1 VNPHHTR
8 KDTVMMKTRRRMV
21 VLGGLSLYLFVLG
34 FAGGMASERIRF
46 DRERTA
52 VLHRYDEAVRQWHA
66 FLMAAE
72 RRAEA
77 PPADGAPAR
86 VVR

>member
-1 VNPHHTR
+1 MLLTR
-8 KDTVMMKTRRRMV
+8 GRIVL
-21 VLGGLSLYLFVLG
+21 LGGLSLYLLVLG
-34 FAGGMASERIRF
+34 FAGGMALERVRF
-46 DRERTA
+46 DQERTA
-52 VLHRYDEAVRQWHA
+52 ALHRYDEAGREWHG

-77 PPADGAPAR
+77 APADGAPDP

>member
-1 VNPHHTR
+1 MTMTR
-8 KDTVMMKTRRRMV
+8 GRLV

-52 VLHRYDEAVRQWHA
+52 VLHRYDKAVRQWKG

-72 RRAEA
+72 RRAEGRS
-77 PPADGAPAR
+77 ADGAPAHE
-86 VVR
+86 VR

>member
-1 VNPHHTR
+1 
-8 KDTVMMKTRRRMV
+8 MMKARGRMV

-52 VLHRYDEAVRQWHA
+52 VLHRYDDAVRQWHA
-66 FLMAAE
+66 FLMRAE
-72 RRAEA
+72 LRAEA
-77 PPADGAPAR
+77 PASAGVPRR
-86 VVR
+86 VEQ

>member
-1 VNPHHTR
+1 MMMTR
-8 KDTVMMKTRRRMV
+8 GRLV

-52 VLHRYDEAVRQWHA
+52 VLHRYDLAVRQWHG

-72 RRAEA
+72 RRAEGPA
-77 PPADGAPAR
+77 ADGAQAKVAR
-86 VVR
+86 

>member
-1 VNPHHTR
+1 MMLTR
-8 KDTVMMKTRRRMV
+8 GRMV
-21 VLGGLSLYLFVLG
+21 VLGGLSLYLLLLG

-52 VLHRYDEAVRQWHA
+52 VLHRYDEAVRKWHG

-72 RRAEA
+72 RRAEGH
-77 PPADGAPAR
+77 PADGAPGH

>member
-1 VNPHHTR
+1 MNRHQTR
-8 KDTVMMKTRRRMV
+8 KETLVKMTRGRMV
-21 VLGGLSLYLFVLG
+21 VVSALSLYLLALG

-52 VLHRYDEAVRQWHA
+52 VLHRYDDAVRQWHA
-66 FLMAAE
+66 FLMRAE

-77 PPADGAPAR
+77 LPASGAQLQ
-86 VVR
+86 VEW

>member
-1 VNPHHTR
+1 MTMTR
-8 KDTVMMKTRRRMV
+8 GWMV
-21 VLGGLSLYLFVLG
+21 VLGGLSLYLLTLG
-34 FAGGMASERIRF
+34 FAAGMASERIRF
-46 DRERTA
+46 DLARTA

-77 PPADGAPAR
+77 PPTDGAPAR

>member
-1 VNPHHTR
+1 
-8 KDTVMMKTRRRMV
+8 MV

-34 FAGGMASERIRF
+34 FAGGMASERIRV

-72 RRAEA
+72 GRAEA
-77 PPADGAPAR
+77 PPAVGAPAR
-86 VVR
+86 MVR

>member
-1 VNPHHTR
+1 MMMTR
-8 KDTVMMKTRRRMV
+8 GWMV
-21 VLGGLSLYLFVLG
+21 VLGGLSPYLFVLG
-34 FAGGMASERIRF
+34 FAAGMASERIRF

-52 VLHRYDEAVRQWHA
+52 VLHRYDEAVRQWQA
-66 FLMAAE
+66 FLMTAD

-77 PPADGAPAR
+77 GSADGAPVR

>member
-1 VNPHHTR
+1 MMMTR
-8 KDTVMMKTRRRMV
+8 GRFV
-21 VLGGLSLYLFVLG
+21 VLGRLLLCLFVLG

-52 VLHRYDEAVRQWHA
+52 MLHRYDEAVRHWQG
-66 FLMAAE
+66 FLMGAE
-72 RRAEA
+72 RPAEA
-77 PPADGAPAR
+77 PSADGAPAQ

>member
-1 VNPHHTR
+1 MMMTR
-8 KDTVMMKTRRRMV
+8 GRLV

-52 VLHRYDEAVRQWHA
+52 VLHRYDLAVRQWHG
-66 FLMAAE
+66 FLMVAE

-77 PPADGAPAR
+77 PAADGAQAKVAR
-86 VVR
+86 